1 MSESGNKQPVTQDR
15 LDLTRSIKKL
25 SMPASAANE
34 ELPEVRASALLFS
47 RNSDATKWAPRW
59 LNQHDV
65 KTAVVSDAAAAV
77 ERVRSTQPDVVIVE
91 AGMLAESGQPVYCDL
106 LDARDLDIPI
116 FVMCSSSRELSAA
129 LASDPYDVIRKP
141 FEWSMISRRIR
152 YAVAARMLGV
162 KFQEGQKSLQEALAV
177 ADEARQR
184 LRRGESFEPV
194 TGLPNKKKFVE
205 LIRRSMGA
213 VDRDGNA
220 LAVIV
225 IGFNRFRLVIEAMG
239 QERADMI
246 LTELGRVLTECLG
259 ELGPPPA
266 ETQRLRT
273 AAVASIDHFRF
284 AIMVTTSGK
293 QNDLG
298 HLQQLLLDRLARPIQ
313 IAGQTVSLSSCQGVA
328 LYPQD
333 ADDVD
338 SLLQRADNAM
348 RDAQSRGGGFKYYCA
363 ETDAAAAR
371 KLKLEHML
379 HEALDRH
386 ELSLAFQPITAV
398 KDNGVVAAEALLRWQ
413 QPDGSYIS
421 PAEFVP
427 VAEECGLMNRIG
439 EFVLDRACRQLVEW
453 RDAGI
458 RLPQMCVNVAKVQL
472 MSGDFVPTVK
482 RIMSKHDI
490 EPGSLELELSER
502 GVLSGDFEVVEQLKE
517 LKILGIR
524 LSIDDF
530 GTGDSAIAYLRELPI
545 DVLKIDRS
553 YVTGLV
559 ENAKDAALVSAM
571 VALAQRLN
579 LRVVAEGVETHEQLS
594 ALRRM
599 NCDAFQGFLISQPV
613 PADAFALLLKKT
625 HPGSA

>member
-1 MSESGNKQPVTQDR
+1 MSDSGNKQPVPQDS

-34 ELPEVRASALLFS
+34 ELREVGGTALLFS

-65 KTAVVSDAAAAV
+65 KTAVVSDAAGAL
-77 ERVRSTQPDVVIVE
+77 ERVRSAQPDVIVVE
-91 AGMLAESGQPVYCDL
+91 AGMPGESGQPLYCDL

-116 FVMCSSSRELSAA
+116 FVMCSSAREFSAA

-141 FEWSMISRRIR
+141 FEWSMISRRVK
-152 YAVAARMLGV
+152 YAVCARRLRA
-162 KFQEGQKSLQEALAV
+162 KFQEGQESLQEALAV
-177 ADEARQR
+177 ADEARLR

-205 LIRRSMGA
+205 LVRRSMGA

-266 ETQRLRT
+266 DTQRLRT

-293 QNDLG
+293 QDDLG
-298 HLQQLLLDRLARPIQ
+298 HLQQLLLDRLAQPIQ

-333 ADDVD
+333 ASDVD

-379 HEALDRH
+379 HEAVDRR
-386 ELSLAFQPITAV
+386 ELNLAFQPITSV
-398 KDNGVVAAEALLRWQ
+398 KNNRVVAAEALLRWE

-439 EFVLDRACRQLVEW
+439 EFVLDRACQQLVEW
-453 RDAGI
+453 RDVGI

-482 RIMSKHDI
+482 RILSKHDVD
-490 EPGSLELELSER
+490 PGSLELELSER

-530 GTGDSAIAYLRELPI
+530 GTGDSAIAYLRELPV

-553 YVTGLV
+553 YITGLV
-559 ENAKDAALVSAM
+559 DNAKDAALVSAM

-594 ALRRM
+594 ALRTM
-599 NCDAFQGFLISQPV
+599 NCDAFQGFLVSQPV
-613 PADAFALLLKKT
+613 PADAFVSLLKKSNSNST
-625 HPGSA
+625 